1 MIVLFRTLEA
11 GVKQFSHHE
20 EVSSKRIFL
29 LHETI
34 KFIPA
39 LNQRTIQQFPDVP
52 KSGSGIR

>member
-1 MIVLFRTLEA
+1 MIVRKSTLEA
-11 GVKQFSHHE
+11 GVKQISHHE
-20 EVSSKRIFL
+20 EVSKEQIFL

-39 LNQRTIQQFPDVP
+39 PNQRTIQQLPDAP